1 MKRTSSFFLFV
12 LLSALVGGCSSV
24 VHYEVRLKKP
34 NPYST
39 SVVQAQKRPQSKS
52 KPVLRFNDENGQQF
66 QIETKYVEAVKPPPP
81 GDEAATLG
89 VNANYQIILTK
100 TNIYGVHVAYTPSK
114 PMRATQKYY
123 LVKRMDGREL
133 EIPSVYVE
141 DIEAKTKD
149 DVYEDPDPQ
158 FRKDFEYR

>member
-1 MKRTSSFFLFV
+1 MKRTAS
-12 LLSALVGGCSSV
+12 LLLSILVSALVCGCSSV

-39 SVVQAQKRPQSKS
+39 SIVQAQKRPQSRS
-52 KPVLRFNDENGQQF
+52 KPVLRFSDENGQQF
-66 QIETKYVEAVKPPPP
+66 QIETKYVESVKPPPP
-81 GDEAATLG
+81 REAGSTLG
-89 VNANYQIILTK
+89 VNANYQIVLTK
-100 TNIYGVHVAYTPSK
+100 TNIYGVQVAYTPTK
-114 PMRATQKYY
+114 PVRATQKYY

-133 EIPSVYVE
+133 EIPTVYVE

-158 FRKDFEYR
+158 FRKKFEYR